1 MTQNKNIAWHTLV
14 LLLLLTN
21 VFYASAQ
28 STSKTSAQ
36 KEEEIKLNENA
47 VKMIQFDFTAQPN
60 NKIEKMLE
68 APLEAEWKKFKEKV
82 PFKRSFADT
91 TTVKQIDG
99 YVRATPY
106 SIWNRYN
113 EDPIES
119 VMPTLKKKWSVY
131 WKLTPYLH
139 KQNEEYGKTIIPST
153 GEMYE
158 ALTAPS
164 GSGVVIE
171 TDFNK
176 LLFESLTARGRAI
189 KHNRK
194 YANAWKTYAT
204 YVPTREDSARYP
216 RFWKSNQK
224 VKSVFP
230 ILALSNDTT
239 VESAYTSN
247 TATSSES
254 ATKKKVPSARQQKKE
269 KAKQKELEEV
279 TTIEQYIRQRAAED
293 SIRRREYFR
302 KDKERHNAYDIEK
315 ENRYYRD
322 RKE

>member
-1 MTQNKNIAWHTLV
+1 MTQNKNIAWYTLV

-131 WKLTPYLH
+131 WKLTP
-139 KQNEEYGKTIIPST
+139 QAER
-153 GEMYE
+153 
-158 ALTAPS
+158 
-164 GSGVVIE
+164 GV
-171 TDFNK
+171 
-176 LLFESLTARGRAI
+176 
-189 KHNRK
+189 
-194 YANAWKTYAT
+194 
-204 YVPTREDSARYP
+204 
-216 RFWKSNQK
+216 
-224 VKSVFP
+224 
-230 ILALSNDTT
+230 
-239 VESAYTSN
+239 
-247 TATSSES
+247 
-254 ATKKKVPSARQQKKE
+254 
-269 KAKQKELEEV
+269 
-279 TTIEQYIRQRAAED
+279 
-293 SIRRREYFR
+293 R
-302 KDKERHNAYDIEK
+302 KDHHSI
-315 ENRYYRD
+315 YRRD
-322 RKE
+322 VRSANSPKRQ